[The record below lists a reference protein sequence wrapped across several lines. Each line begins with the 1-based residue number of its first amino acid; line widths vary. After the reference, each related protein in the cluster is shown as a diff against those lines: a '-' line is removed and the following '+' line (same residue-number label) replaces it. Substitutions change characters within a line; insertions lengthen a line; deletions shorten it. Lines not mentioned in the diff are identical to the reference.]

1 MQVAHAND
9 DQVFEMLKTN
19 GKLEGRD
26 ADTCFL
32 RFAQG
37 RDTARAG
44 GNRSQNP
51 YDQTREYPRWS
62 QWNDGFTHECD
73 GYFWPANLSELA
85 DFYDGECA
93 A

>member
-1 MQVAHAND
+1 MQVAHANA
-9 DQVFEMLKTN
+9 DQVFEMLKTG

-26 ADTCFL
+26 PGTCQL

-44 GNRSQNP
+44 GQRSENP

-73 GYFWPANLSELA
+73 GYFWADSIAELHA
-85 DFYDGECA
+85 FYDA
-93 A
+93 QNA